1 MRKMIVVSA
10 AAIVALGAIASR
22 VGSQPA
28 PANAFDRLKTLV
40 GEWHGTDPAGKQVED
55 TIRLVSNN
63 TALEETFQS
72 DKDNQMVTMYTPE
85 GNRLALTHYCSKGNQ
100 PHLQTPA
107 VTASSNE
114 FAFAFTSAANLA
126 SNDDMHMHGM
136 TLKIEDNDHFSETW
150 TLMANGK
157 EQTETFRLMRKK

>member
-1 MRKMIVVSA
+1 MHKMIVISA
-10 AAIVALGAIASR
+10 AALLALGAIATR

-28 PANAFDRLKTLV
+28 PAIAFDRLKTLV
-40 GEWHGTDPAGKQVED
+40 GEWDGTDPTGKQVED

-72 DKDNQMVTMYTPE
+72 DKDNQMVTMYTQD

-100 PHLQTPA
+100 PHLETPA

-114 FAFAFTSAANLA
+114 FRFAFTAAANLA

-136 TLKIEDNDHFSETW
+136 TLKIEDNDHFTETW
-150 TLMANGK
+150 TLMAHGK
-157 EQTETFRLMRKK
+157 EQTETFHLTRKK

>member
-1 MRKMIVVSA
+1 MRAMIVISA
-10 AAIVALGAIASR
+10 AAILILGAIAAR
-22 VGSQPA
+22 VDSQPS

-40 GEWHGTDPAGKQVED
+40 GEWDGTDPTGKHVED

-72 DKDNQMVTMYTPE
+72 DKDNQMVTMYTPD
-85 GNRLALTHYCSKGNQ
+85 GNRLSLTHYCSKGNQ
-100 PHLQTPA
+100 PHLETPA

-114 FAFAFTSAANLA
+114 FAFAFTGAANLA

-136 TLKIEDNDHFSETW
+136 TLKIEDNDHFSENW

-157 EQTETFRLMRKK
+157 VQTETFHLTRKK

>member
-10 AAIVALGAIASR
+10 TAILALGAIAAR

-28 PANAFDRLKTLV
+28 PASAFDRLKSLV
-40 GEWHGTDPAGKQVED
+40 GEWDGTDHIGKHVED

-72 DKDNQMVTMYTPE
+72 DKDNQMVTMYTPD
-85 GNRLALTHYCSKGNQ
+85 GNRLALTHYCSQGNQ
-100 PHLQTPA
+100 PHLETPA
-107 VTASSNE
+107 VPASSNE
-114 FAFAFTSAANLA
+114 FVFAFTSAANLA

-157 EQTETFRLMRKK
+157 EQTETFHLTRKK

>member
-1 MRKMIVVSA
+1 MRKMTVISA
-10 AAIVALGAIASR
+10 AAILALGAIAAR

-40 GEWHGTDPAGKQVED
+40 GEWDGTDPAGKQVAD
-55 TIRLVSNN
+55 SIRLLSNN
-63 TALEETFQS
+63 TVLEETSQTA
-72 DKDNQMVTMYTPE
+72 KDNQMVMMYTPE

-100 PHLQTPA
+100 PHLETPA

-136 TLKIEDNDHFSETW
+136 RLKIEDNDHFSETW

-157 EQTETFRLMRKK
+157 EQTETFHLTRKK

>member
-1 MRKMIVVSA
+1 MRKLIVTSA
-10 AAIVALGAIASR
+10 AAILILGAIAAR

-40 GEWHGTDPAGKQVED
+40 GEWDGTDPTGKHVGD

-63 TALEETFQS
+63 TALEETFQT
-72 DKDNQMVTMYTPE
+72 DTDNQMVTMYTPD
-85 GNRLALTHYCSKGNQ
+85 GNRLALTHYCSQGNQ
-100 PHLQTPA
+100 PHLETAA
-107 VTASSNE
+107 VTASSSA
-114 FAFAFTSAANLA
+114 FTFAFTGAANLA

-157 EQTETFRLMRKK
+157 EQTETFHLTRKK

>member
-1 MRKMIVVSA
+1 MRKLIVIST
-10 AAIVALGAIASR
+10 AAIFALGAMAAR

-40 GEWHGTDPAGKQVED
+40 GEWDGTDPTGKQVED
-55 TIRLVSNN
+55 TFRLVSNN

-72 DKDNQMVTMYTPE
+72 DKDNQMVTMYTPD
-85 GNRLALTHYCSKGNQ
+85 GTRLALTHYCSKGNQ
-100 PHLQTPA
+100 PHLETPA
-107 VTASSNE
+107 ASASSNE
-114 FAFAFTSAANLA
+114 FAFAFTGAANLA
-126 SNDDMHMHGM
+126 SNNDMHMHGL

-157 EQTETFRLMRKK
+157 EQTETFHLTRKK

>member
-1 MRKMIVVSA
+1 MRKMIVISA

-40 GEWHGTDPAGKQVED
+40 GEWHGTDPTGKQVED

-114 FAFAFTSAANLA
+114 FAFAFTGAANLA

-150 TLMANGK
+150 TLMAKGK
-157 EQTETFRLMRKK
+157 GRTETFHLTRKK

>member
-136 TLKIEDNDHFSETW
+136 TLKIEDNNHFSETW

>member
-1 MRKMIVVSA
+1 MRKMTVISA
-10 AAIVALGAIASR
+10 AAILALGAIAAR

-40 GEWHGTDPAGKQVED
+40 GEWDGTDPAGKQVAD
-55 TIRLVSNN
+55 SIRLLSNN
-63 TALEETFQS
+63 TVLEETSQTA
-72 DKDNQMVTMYTPE
+72 KDNQMVMMYTPE

-100 PHLQTPA
+100 PHLETPA

-136 TLKIEDNDHFSETW
+136 RLKIEDNDHFSETW

-157 EQTETFRLMRKK
+157 EQTKTFHLTRKK

>member
-1 MRKMIVVSA
+1 MRKMMIISA
-10 AAIVALGAIASR
+10 AAILALGAIAAR

-40 GEWHGTDPAGKQVED
+40 GEWNGSDSSGKRVED

-63 TALEETFQS
+63 TALEETFQT
-72 DKDNQMVTMYTPE
+72 DKDNQMVTMYTPD
-85 GNRLALTHYCSKGNQ
+85 GNRLALTHYCSQGNQ
-100 PHLQTPA
+100 PHLETTA

-114 FAFAFTSAANLA
+114 FRFAFTGAANLA
-126 SNDDMHMHGM
+126 SNDDMHMHAM

-157 EQTETFRLMRKK
+157 EQTETFHLARQK

>member
-1 MRKMIVVSA
+1 MRKKIVISA
-10 AAIVALGAIASR
+10 AAILALGAIATR

-28 PANAFDRLKTLV
+28 PAIAFDRLKTLV
-40 GEWHGTDPAGKQVED
+40 GEWDGTDPTGKQVED

-72 DKDNQMVTMYTPE
+72 DKDNQMVTMYTQD

-100 PHLQTPA
+100 PHLETRA

-114 FAFAFTSAANLA
+114 FRFAFTGAANLA

-136 TLKIEDNDHFSETW
+136 TLKIEDNDHFTETW

-157 EQTETFRLMRKK
+157 EQTETFHLTRKQ

>member
-1 MRKMIVVSA
+1 MRTITVISA
-10 AAIVALGAIASR
+10 AAILALGAIATR

-28 PANAFDRLKTLV
+28 PAIAFDRLKTLV
-40 GEWHGTDPAGKQVED
+40 GEWDGTDPTGKQVED

-72 DKDNQMVTMYTPE
+72 DKDNQMVTMYTQD

-100 PHLQTPA
+100 PHLETPA

-114 FAFAFTSAANLA
+114 FRFAFTAAANLA

-136 TLKIEDNDHFSETW
+136 TLKIEDNDHFTETW
-150 TLMANGK
+150 TLMAHGK
-157 EQTETFRLMRKK
+157 EQTETFHLTREK

>member
-1 MRKMIVVSA
+1 MRKIIVISA
-10 AAIVALGAIASR
+10 AAILALVAIAAR

-28 PANAFDRLKTLV
+28 PADAFDRLKTLV
-40 GEWHGTDPAGKQVED
+40 GEWDGTDHAGHRVED

-63 TALEETFQS
+63 TALEETFQTAT
-72 DKDNQMVTMYTPE
+72 DNQMVTMYTPD

-100 PHLQTPA
+100 PHLETPA
-107 VTASSNE
+107 VAASSNE
-114 FAFAFTSAANLA
+114 FVFAFTGAANLA

-136 TLKIEDNDHFSETW
+136 TLRIEDNDHFTETW

-157 EQTETFRLMRKK
+157 EQTETFHLTRKK

>member
-1 MRKMIVVSA
+1 MRKMTVISA
-10 AAIVALGAIASR
+10 AAILALGAIAAR

-40 GEWHGTDPAGKQVED
+40 GEWDGTDPAGKQVAD
-55 TIRLVSNN
+55 TILLLSNN
-63 TALEETFQS
+63 TALEETSQTA
-72 DKDNQMVTMYTPE
+72 KDNQMVTMYTPE

-100 PHLQTPA
+100 PHLETPA

-136 TLKIEDNDHFSETW
+136 RLKIEDNDHFSETW

-157 EQTETFRLMRKK
+157 EQTKTFHLTRKK

>member
-1 MRKMIVVSA
+1 MRKMIVISA

-40 GEWHGTDPAGKQVED
+40 GEWHGTDPTGKQVED

-114 FAFAFTSAANLA
+114 FAFAFSSAANLA

-150 TLMANGK
+150 TLMAKGK
-157 EQTETFRLMRKK
+157 GRTETFHLTRKK

>member
-1 MRKMIVVSA
+1 MRKLIVTSA
-10 AAIVALGAIASR
+10 AAILILGAITAR

-40 GEWHGTDPAGKQVED
+40 GEWDGSDPIGKHVQD

-63 TALEETFQS
+63 TALEETFQT
-72 DKDNQMVTMYTPE
+72 DTDNQMVTMYTPD

-100 PHLQTPA
+100 PHLETPA
-107 VTASSNE
+107 VTVSSNE
-114 FAFAFTSAANLA
+114 FAFAFIGAANLA
-126 SNDDMHMHGM
+126 SNNDMHMHGM

-157 EQTETFRLMRKK
+157 EQTETFHLRRKK

>member
-114 FAFAFTSAANLA
+114 FAFAFSSAANLA

-150 TLMANGK
+150 TLMANVKGR
-157 EQTETFRLMRKK
+157 TETFHLTRKK

>member
-1 MRKMIVVSA
+1 MRKMIVISA

-28 PANAFDRLKTLV
+28 PSNAFDRLKTLV
-40 GEWHGTDPAGKQVED
+40 GEWHGTDPTGKQVED

-85 GNRLALTHYCSKGNQ
+85 GNRLTLTHYCSKGNQ
-100 PHLQTPA
+100 PRLQTPA

-114 FAFAFTSAANLA
+114 FAFAFTGAASLA

-136 TLKIEDNDHFSETW
+136 TLKIEDNDHFSEIW

-157 EQTETFRLMRKK
+157 EQTETFHLTRKK

>member
-1 MRKMIVVSA
+1 MRTMLAISA
-10 AAIVALGAIASR
+10 AAILMLGAITAR

-28 PANAFDRLKTLV
+28 PANAFERLKTLV
-40 GEWHGTDPAGKQVED
+40 GEWDGTGPTGKHVED

-63 TALEETFQS
+63 TALEETFQT
-72 DKDNQMVTMYTPE
+72 DTDNQMVTMYTPD

-100 PHLQTPA
+100 PHLETAA
-107 VTASSNE
+107 VTASSSE
-114 FAFAFTSAANLA
+114 FTFAFTGAANLA
-126 SNDDMHMHGM
+126 SNDDKHMHGM

-157 EQTETFRLMRKK
+157 QQTEKFQLTRKK

>member
-1 MRKMIVVSA
+1 MRKMIVISA
-10 AAIVALGAIASR
+10 AAIFALGGIAAR
-22 VGSQPA
+22 VGSQPVRTS
-28 PANAFDRLKTLV
+28 AFDRLKTLV
-40 GEWHGTDPAGKQVED
+40 GEWDGTDPTGKHVED

-72 DKDNQMVTMYTPE
+72 DKDNQMVTMYTPD
-85 GNRLALTHYCSKGNQ
+85 GNRLALTHYCSQGNQ
-100 PHLQTPA
+100 PRLQTPA

-114 FAFAFTSAANLA
+114 FAFAFTGAANLA

-136 TLKIEDNDHFSETW
+136 TLKIENNDHFSETW

-157 EQTETFRLMRKK
+157 ERTETFHLTRKK

>member
-1 MRKMIVVSA
+1 MRKMIVISA
-10 AAIVALGAIASR
+10 AAILALGGIAAR

-40 GEWHGTDPAGKQVED
+40 GEWDGTDPAGKHVED

-100 PHLQTPA
+100 PHLETSA

-114 FAFAFTSAANLA
+114 FAFAFTGAANLA

-157 EQTETFRLMRKK
+157 GRTETFHLTRKK

>member
-1 MRKMIVVSA
+1 MRKMIVISA
-10 AAIVALGAIASR
+10 AAILALGAIAVR

-40 GEWHGTDPAGKQVED
+40 GEWQGTDPTGKRVED

-63 TALEETFQS
+63 TALEETFQTE
-72 DKDNQMVTMYTPE
+72 KDNQMVTMYTPE

-100 PHLQTPA
+100 PHLETPA
-107 VTASSNE
+107 VTATSNE
-114 FAFAFTSAANLA
+114 FAFAFTSAANLT

-136 TLKIEDNDHFSETW
+136 RLKIEDNDHFSETW

-157 EQTETFRLMRKK
+157 EQTETFHLTRKK

>member
-1 MRKMIVVSA
+1 MRTMIVISA
-10 AAIVALGAIASR
+10 AAILTLGAVAAR
-22 VGSQPA
+22 VGSEPA

-40 GEWHGTDPAGKQVED
+40 GEWDGRDSAGKHVED

-72 DKDNQMVTMYTPE
+72 DKDKQMVTMYTPD
-85 GNRLALTHYCSKGNQ
+85 GNHLALTHYCSKGNQ
-100 PHLQTPA
+100 PHLETSD
-107 VTASSNE
+107 VTASSSE
-114 FAFAFTSAANLA
+114 FAFAFTGAANLA
-126 SNDDMHMHGM
+126 SNDDMHMHGL

-157 EQTETFRLMRKK
+157 EQTETFQFTRKK

>member
-1 MRKMIVVSA
+1 MRKMTVISA
-10 AAIVALGAIASR
+10 AAILALGAIAVR

-40 GEWHGTDPAGKQVED
+40 GEWDGTDPAGKQVED

-63 TALEETFQS
+63 TALEETFQTA
-72 DKDNQMVTMYTPE
+72 KDNQMVTMYTPE

-100 PHLQTPA
+100 PHLETPA

-126 SNDDMHMHGM
+126 SNHDMHMHGM
-136 TLKIEDNDHFSETW
+136 RLKIEDNDHFSETW

-157 EQTETFRLMRKK
+157 EQTETFHLTRKK

>member
-1 MRKMIVVSA
+1 MRKMVVISA
-10 AAIVALGAIASR
+10 AAILALGGIAAR

-40 GEWHGTDPAGKQVED
+40 GGWDGTDPTGKHVED

-63 TALEETFQS
+63 TALEETFQT
-72 DKDNQMVTMYTPE
+72 DTDNQMVTMYTPD

-100 PHLQTPA
+100 PHLETPA
-107 VTASSNE
+107 VMASSNE
-114 FAFAFTSAANLA
+114 FSFAFTSAANLA

-136 TLKIEDNDHFSETW
+136 TLKLEDNDHFTETW
-150 TLMANGK
+150 SLMANGK
-157 EQTETFRLMRKK
+157 EQTKTFHLTRRK

>member
-1 MRKMIVVSA
+1 MRKLTVILA
-10 AAIVALGAIASR
+10 AAILALGAIAAR

-40 GEWHGTDPAGKQVED
+40 GEWDGTDPTGKQVED
-55 TIRLVSNN
+55 MFRLVSNN

-72 DKDNQMVTMYTPE
+72 DKDNQMVTMYTPD

-100 PHLQTPA
+100 PHLETPA

-114 FAFAFTSAANLA
+114 FAFAFTGAANLA
-126 SNDDMHMHGM
+126 SNDAMHMHGM
-136 TLKIEDNDHFSETW
+136 MLKIEDNDHFSETW

-157 EQTETFRLMRKK
+157 EQTETFHLTRKK

>member
-1 MRKMIVVSA
+1 MRTMIVVSA
-10 AAIVALGAIASR
+10 AAILMLGAIAAR

-40 GEWHGTDPAGKQVED
+40 GEWDGTDPTGKHVGD

-72 DKDNQMVTMYTPE
+72 DKDNQMVTMYTPD
-85 GNRLALTHYCSKGNQ
+85 GNRLALTHYCSQGNQ
-100 PHLQTPA
+100 PHLETPA
-107 VTASSNE
+107 VTASSSE
-114 FAFAFTSAANLA
+114 FAFAFTDAANLA
-126 SNDDMHMHGM
+126 NNDDMHMHGM
-136 TLKIEDNDHFSETW
+136 TLKIEDNDHFTETW

-157 EQTETFRLMRKK
+157 EQTESFHFRRKK